1 MADRVLLTGVNGYIG
16 RHVALRL
23 LDAGYLVRGSLRDA
37 GRIDALRAALRPH
50 LARPEDAEALEGVAL
65 DLGRDEGWTEALAGM
80 DALIHTASP
89 FPLVQPRN
97 RAEIV
102 EPAVGGTLRALGAA
116 RAAGVGR
123 VVLTSSVAA
132 VIHAPARAG
141 RMAYDESDWSDPDAP
156 TATAYDASKTLAER
170 AAWEFVGGEGAGMAL
185 SVVNPALVL
194 GPPVGDEW
202 GTSVALVSRLL
213 QRKDPMLPKFGLP
226 IVDVRDVA
234 TAHLRAL
241 ERPEA
246 AGGRHI
252 LADRFMWFPEI
263 AETLARAY
271 PERRIRTMRAPDLV
285 IRILGRFDRSVA
297 TIAPVLGRRADVSN
311 ARAREVLGLDFTPA
325 EESLR
330 NTAQALIDAGKV

>member
-1 MADRVLLTGVNGYIG
+1 MNGTVLLTGTNGYIG

-23 LDAGYLVRGSLRDA
+23 LDAGYRVRGSLRDP

-50 LARPEDAEALEGVAL
+50 LARPGDVEALEAVAL
-65 DLGRDEGWTEALAGM
+65 DLGRDDGWSEALEGV

-102 EPAVGGTLRALGAA
+102 EPAVGGTLRALTAA
-116 RAAGVGR
+116 RAAGVSR

-132 VIHAPARAG
+132 IIHAPARAG
-141 RMAYDESDWSDPDAP
+141 RTAYDEADWSDPDAP

-170 AAWEFVGGEGAGMAL
+170 AAWDFMAREGGGMTL

-194 GPPVGDEW
+194 GPPIGDEW
-202 GTSVALVSRLL
+202 GTSVALISRLL
-213 QRKDPMLPKFGLP
+213 QRKDPMLPNFGLP
-226 IVDVRDVA
+226 VVDVRDVA
-234 TAHLRAL
+234 EAHLRAL
-241 ERPEA
+241 ERTEA
-246 AGGRHI
+246 EGGRHI
-252 LADRFMWFPEI
+252 LADRFMWFPE
-263 AETLARAY
+263 LARALAHAF
-271 PERRIRTMRAPDLV
+271 PERRIRTLRAPDMI
-285 IRILGRFDRSVA
+285 IRLIGRFDPSVA

-311 ARAREVLGLDFTPA
+311 TRAREVLGIDFRSA

-330 NTAQALIDAGKV
+330 ATAQALIDAGKV